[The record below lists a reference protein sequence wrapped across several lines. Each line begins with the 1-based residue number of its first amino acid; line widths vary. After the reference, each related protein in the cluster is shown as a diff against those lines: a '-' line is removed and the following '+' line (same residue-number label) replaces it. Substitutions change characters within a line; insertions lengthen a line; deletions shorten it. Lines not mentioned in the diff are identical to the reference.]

1 MEPEFRVVY
10 VGNGFLDAEEIR
22 IFLES
27 AGIPC
32 YANQESIG
40 MSGYSVSVGPLGRAK
55 VYVPAE
61 RFDEATQLLEKMDRG
76 ELETNEDFSNG
87 ESVEDDEASETES

>member
-10 VGNGFLDAEEIR
+10 VGNGFLDADEIR

-55 VYVPAE
+55 VFVTAD

-76 ELETNEDFSNG
+76 ELETNEDLSNG
-87 ESVEDDEASETES
+87 ESVEDEAEGDSEG

>member
-1 MEPEFRVVY
+1 MEQEFKVVY

-40 MSGYSVSVGPLGRAK
+40 MSGYSVSVGPLGRAW
-55 VYVPAE
+55 VYVPAD
-61 RFDEATQLLEKMDRG
+61 RFDEAAQLLEKMNRG
-76 ELETNEDFSNG
+76 ELETSEDLSNG
-87 ESVEDDEASETES
+87 ESVDDVDLED

>member
-10 VGNGFLDAEEIR
+10 VGNGILDAEEIR

-55 VYVPAE
+55 VFVPAD
-61 RFDEATQLLEKMDRG
+61 RFDEATQLLEKMNRG
-76 ELETNEDFSNG
+76 ELETNEDLSNG
-87 ESVEDDEASETES
+87 ESVEDDDGATGI

>member
-32 YANQESIG
+32 YTNQESIG
-40 MSGYSVSVGPLGRAK
+40 MSSYSVSVGPIGRAK
-55 VYVPAE
+55 VFVPAD

-76 ELETNEDFSNG
+76 ELETNEDLSNG
-87 ESVEDDEASETES
+87 ESVEDDDGSTES